1 MRRYA
6 GVVFVVALVLSIAAI
21 QLPGSSPLPSR
32 VEAQSESTTSTE
44 GEDEGGGNCTN
55 SILGLPTWFRYLEL
69 NNECEVVGPTETV
82 RGKDGELEQRFDWQS
97 AAGYVAIAVLEILLR
112 IGALV
117 AVGFVMYGGFRF
129 ITSQGDPEGAKNAR
143 NTIINAIIGLVITI
157 ASASIVAFIANRLTS

>member
-1 MRRYA
+1 MKHL
-6 GVVFVVALVLSIAAI
+6 VVVLVTALSMLLGSFAIMPVRVDAAVAE
-21 QLPGSSPLPSR
+21 GCSS
-32 VEAQSESTTSTE
+32 
-44 GEDEGGGNCTN
+44 NF
-55 SILGLPTWFRYLEL
+55 LGLPAWYKYLD
-69 NNECEVVGPTETV
+69 VGPEV
-82 RGKDGELEQRFDWQS
+82 DSDGNVVAGGDKCAINGPRENGKFDWQKAS
-97 AAGYVAIAVLEILLR
+97 GYVAVAVLEILLR